1 MEFGKKIKQL
11 RFRVGLTQEQLA
23 ERLGISPQ
31 SVSKWETGVTMP
43 DISLLP
49 VLAEAF
55 GVTIDELFDLSA
67 EQKLRRI
74 ESRLATEEELT
85 TDVFREYEEF
95 LKSRLSENKGDLEAQ
110 SLLARLYH
118 HRMEA
123 DSRRVKKYARAVILA
138 KPEEKNCQ
146 WLLDK
151 AEGQYVWDWNVAN
164 HASTIDFYKEVI
176 AGDRGTPAAP
186 LPYYYLIDNLLAD
199 HRTEEARDYLE
210 KVAALPAC
218 RPFLIP
224 VYRAHIALAEYD
236 EKTAD
241 GIMEQALA
249 ADGENGGLL
258 FEAAQYY
265 ARKGE
270 YEKAVGFYERSFGLE
285 PKPRYTDALQ
295 GIAVICEILGDVPGS
310 LRAYDRMLECVKTEW
325 GFGEEDSA
333 VLEIRRKQSSLM
345 QK

>member
-1 MEFGKKIKQL
+1 MELGKKIKQL
-11 RFRVGLTQEQLA
+11 RYRCGLTQEQLA

-31 SVSKWETGVTMP
+31 SVSKWETAVTMP

-49 VLAEAF
+49 ALAEEL
-55 GVTIDELFDLSA
+55 GVSIDELFDLSP
-67 EQKLRRI
+67 EQKLHRI
-74 ESRLATEEELT
+74 ENRLATEEELPA
-85 TDVFREYEEF
+85 DVFREYEEF
-95 LKSRLSENKGDLEAQ
+95 LKNRLPENKEDWEAQ
-110 SLLARLYH
+110 RLLARLYH

-123 DSRRVKKYARAVILA
+123 DSRRVKKYARAAILA
-138 KPEEKNCQ
+138 KPEEKDCQ

-151 AEGQYVWDWNVAN
+151 AEGQHTWDWNVAN

-176 AGDRGTPAAP
+176 EKDKGTPATP

-199 HRTEEARDYLE
+199 HRTAEARDYLE
-210 KVAALPAC
+210 KVAALPAF
-218 RPFLIP
+218 RPFLLP

-241 GIMEQALA
+241 GIMEMALEE
-249 ADGENGGLL
+249 DGENGGLL

-270 YEKAVGFYERSFGLE
+270 YRKAIGFYERSFELE

-295 GIAVICEILGDVPGS
+295 GIAVICEILGDIPAA
-310 LRAYDRMLECVKTEW
+310 LNAYDRMLDCIKNEW
-325 GFGEEDSA
+325 SFGEEDAA
-333 VLEIRRKQSSLM
+333 VSEVRREQSRLL

>member
-1 MEFGKKIKQL
+1 M
-11 RFRVGLTQEQLA
+11 
-23 ERLGISPQ
+23 
-31 SVSKWETGVTMP
+31 
-43 DISLLP
+43 
-49 VLAEAF
+49 
-55 GVTIDELFDLSA
+55 
-67 EQKLRRI
+67 
-74 ESRLATEEELT
+74 
-85 TDVFREYEEF
+85 FREYEEF
-95 LKSRLSENKGDLEAQ
+95 LKNRLLENKEDLETQ
-110 SLLARLYH
+110 RLLARLYH

-123 DSRRVKKYARAVILA
+123 DARRVKKYARAVILA
-138 KPEEKNCQ
+138 KPEEKDCQ

-151 AEGQYVWDWNVAN
+151 AEGQYTWDWNMAN

-176 AGDRGTPAAP
+176 ERDKGTPAAP

-199 HRTEEARDYLE
+199 HRTAEARDYLE

-241 GIMEQALA
+241 GIMEQALEE
-249 ADGENGGLL
+249 DGENGGLL

-270 YEKAVGFYERSFGLE
+270 YRKAIGFYELSFE
-285 PKPRYTDALQ
+285 RESKPRYTDALQ
-295 GIAVICEILGDVPGS
+295 GIAVISEILGDVPGV
-310 LRAYDRMLECVKTEW
+310 LNAYDRMLDCIKNEW
-325 GFGEEDSA
+325 GFGEEDA
-333 VLEIRRKQSSLM
+333 AALEVLRERNRLL

>member
-1 MEFGKKIKQL
+1 MEIGKKIKQL
-11 RFRVGLTQEQLA
+11 RFRAGMTQEQLA

-31 SVSKWETGVTMP
+31 SVSKWETAVTMP
-43 DISLLP
+43 DVSLLP
-49 VLAEAF
+49 ALAEVL

-67 EQKLRRI
+67 AQKLRRI
-74 ESRLATEEELT
+74 ENRLATEEELPA
-85 TDVFREYEEF
+85 DVFREYEEF
-95 LKSRLSENKGDLEAQ
+95 LKNRLSENKDDLEAQ

-138 KPEEKNCQ
+138 KPEEKDCQ

-151 AEGQYVWDWNVAN
+151 AEGQYSWDWNVGN
-164 HASTIDFYKEVI
+164 HASTIAFYKEVI
-176 AGDRGTPAAP
+176 AKDGGTPATP

-199 HRTEEARDYLE
+199 HRTKEAREYLA
-210 KVAALPAC
+210 KVAVLPAC
-218 RPFLIP
+218 KPFLIP

-236 EKTAD
+236 EEAAD
-241 GIMEQALA
+241 RIIEQAISE
-249 ADGENGGLL
+249 DGENGGLL

-270 YEKAVGFYERSFGLE
+270 YRKAVGFYERSFERE

-295 GIAVICEILGDVPGS
+295 GIAVISEILEDIPGA

-325 GFGEEDSA
+325 GFGEEDA
-333 VLEIRRKQSSLM
+333 AALEIRREQSRLM